1 VPTAAIRVESKR
13 HSGAAVIRYWLL
25 HHRLTCLLLAVLT
38 ALALLPFERAFSF
51 FGYRLIMMLILGVG
65 IYAVSHRRYYVLVG
79 LLMGVPAVVLSLLL
93 TFGYSSSVSTMTAQS
108 LLQILFYVYTILIL
122 MNYLLRQTE
131 VSMNT
136 INGAIC
142 VYLLLGILWA
152 NAYTLVELYLPGS
165 FSITRELGERSLE
178 STAHIHTFSNLL
190 YFSFTT
196 ISTVGF
202 GDIVPLSEPARWLG
216 AMEAIVGQTFL
227 AVLIARLVGI
237 HIGQAMK
244 SGNDRK

>member
-1 VPTAAIRVESKR
+1 VPTATGRTQRKR

-25 HHRLTCLLLAVLT
+25 HHRLTCLLAAVLL
-38 ALALLPFERAFSF
+38 ALTLLPFERAFSF

-79 LLMGVPAVVLSLLL
+79 LLMGAPAVALSLLL
-93 TFGYSSSVSTMTAQS
+93 TFGYANNVSTMTAQS
-108 LLQILFYVYTILIL
+108 LLQILFYIYTILIL

-131 VSMNT
+131 VTMNT

-152 NAYTLVELYLPGS
+152 NAYTLVELYVPGS
-165 FSITRELGERSLE
+165 FSITRELGRRPLE

-196 ISTVGF
+196 ITTVGF
-202 GDIVPLSEPARWLG
+202 GDILPLSEPARWLG
-216 AMEAIVGQTFL
+216 AMEAVVGQTFL

-237 HIGQAMK
+237 HIGQTMQPK
-244 SGNDRK
+244 DRAS